1 MIELKGQTG
10 VYTFDP
16 YQDSNRIGSGGMST
30 VFKGIRKNDNIPIAI
45 KVLHRNMAQNQLIQ
59 FLTFINSTIQISHPN
74 IMKMY
79 ELIQLNGIYHVICK
93 YYDGKLLST
102 LIKEGVSVISRKDK
116 WAIMRGILNGLTALH
131 TNYPSIIH
139 RDIKPSNIIIKSDMT
154 PVILDFG
161 IAKINV
167 QHTNSAIHLNKN
179 TPMGTFGF
187 ASPEQLTGKE
197 VDHTADI
204 YAAAV
209 TFYSLLANKSQDDI
223 SKLIDSNKRIL
234 LKENNYINTSTLNV
248 FQKSVAYDKAD
259 RYQSAQ
265 QLLAALKQ
273 SYYSNWIQR
282 LFVN

>member
-1 MIELKGQTG
+1 
-10 VYTFDP
+10 
-16 YQDSNRIGSGGMST
+16 
-30 VFKGIRKNDNIPIAI
+30 
-45 KVLHRNMAQNQLIQ
+45 
-59 FLTFINSTIQISHPN
+59 
-74 IMKMY
+74 
-79 ELIQLNGIYHVICK
+79 
-93 YYDGKLLST
+93 
-102 LIKEGVSVISRKDK
+102 
-116 WAIMRGILNGLTALH
+116 
-131 TNYPSIIH
+131 
-139 RDIKPSNIIIKSDMT
+139 MT
-154 PVILDFG
+154 PVILAFG
-161 IAKINV
+161 TAKINV

-234 LKENNYINTSTLNV
+234 LKENNSINTSTLNV

-282 LFVN
+282 LFVK